1 MKRVGGPGEEV
12 EAVPRYVR
20 LKLNETFKF
29 KCVRC
34 DMCCGTGPN
43 VSLTGYDVV
52 RIARFLRMGW
62 KSFLKAYVN
71 VIVADIFVFMSIKG
85 EHGKCPFLHYKPSGE
100 TLCTIYP
107 ARPLR
112 CRLYPLTIESVKPD
126 HVYLDSFCPGA
137 GKGGD
142 RKPPEKLVKQYAWEL
157 KSHYAR
163 LAKLVLEE
171 GLEPIQALEKHIEAL
186 WSEAE
191 KNPNWANLDY
201 IESLGAT

>member
-1 MKRVGGPGEEV
+1 VNEETRVM
-12 EAVPRYVR
+12 PRYIK
-20 LKLNETFKF
+20 LKLNEAFKF

-52 RIARFLRMGW
+52 RMAKLLRMDW

-100 TLCTIYP
+100 TLCIVYP

-112 CRLYPLTIESVKPD
+112 CRLYPLVYSV
-126 HVYLDSFCPGA
+126 DSKRVIVDPECPRS
-137 GKGGD
+137 KSID
-142 RKPPEKLVKQYAWEL
+142 EKLIKRYIPLLRRLVEEVYKL
-157 KSHYAR
+157 K
-163 LAKLVLEE
+163 V
-171 GLEPIQALEKHIEAL
+171 
-186 WSEAE
+186 
-191 KNPNWANLDY
+191 
-201 IESLGAT
+201 